1 MSPFATLSL
10 GPTSLIAALE
20 VVALAALEVVG
31 GALLA
36 VSDTVDAVAA
46 PAAAVV

>member
-10 GPTSLIAALE
+10 GPRTFIAALE

-31 GALLA
+31 EALLG
-36 VSDTVDAVAA
+36 VSDAEVVA
-46 PAAAVV
+46 PVVAAVV